1 MKAQRS
7 GFHLERRSSKMSELS
22 ALAGSEGYAARS
34 DEDAIAG
41 RALDLAETLL
51 TK

>member
-1 MKAQRS
+1 
-7 GFHLERRSSKMSELS
+7 MSEL
-22 ALAGSEGYAARS
+22 LGLPGSEGYEVRF

>member
-1 MKAQRS
+1 
-7 GFHLERRSSKMSELS
+7 MSEPSGLP
-22 ALAGSEGYAARS
+22 GDEGYGVRS

-41 RALDLAETLL
+41 RALDLAESLL

>member
-1 MKAQRS
+1 
-7 GFHLERRSSKMSELS
+7 MSELS